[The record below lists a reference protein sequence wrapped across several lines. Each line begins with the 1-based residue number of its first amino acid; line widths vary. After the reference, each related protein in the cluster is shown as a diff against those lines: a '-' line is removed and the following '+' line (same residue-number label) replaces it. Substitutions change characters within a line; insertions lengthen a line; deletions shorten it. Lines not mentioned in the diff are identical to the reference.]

1 MRLHGVLAFLAAIAA
16 AACPARAQVPG
27 YFAPQAG
34 QWKALL
40 ISGDAE
46 LPVFDNAVQQVA
58 MRLNQRSGIPYS
70 DMQRLSTDAR
80 IVGQQGIGVASLQGV
95 WAALGGM
102 NPGPGQGCF
111 VFITSHGAQQR
122 GIVLAAY
129 RQFLNPYD
137 FDRALAAGCGT
148 APTIAVI
155 SGCYTG
161 NFAQPPVT
169 RPNRVILTA
178 ARPDRTS
185 FGCGAGY
192 TYTVFDSC
200 LLQAMDRGGPVQ
212 WTFSAIQGCVTAEE
226 RREGVLASEPQA
238 YFGPAVS
245 RLSFPGSAR

>member
-1 MRLHGVLAFLAAIAA
+1 MRLHGLLAFVAAFAALAG
-16 AACPARAQVPG
+16 PARAQFQG
-27 YFAPQAG
+27 GFAPQAG

-46 LPVFDNAVQQVA
+46 LPVFDNAVQQMA

-70 DMQRLSTDAR
+70 DMQRLSTDPR

-111 VFITSHGAQQR
+111 VFVTSHGAQQS

-200 LLQAMDRGGPVQ
+200 LLQAMDQGGQVR
-212 WTFSAIQGCVTAEE
+212 SAFASVLACVSAEE
-226 RREGVLASEPQA
+226 RREGVLASQPQA
-238 YFGPAVS
+238 YFGPAVGN
-245 RLSFPGSAR
+245 LAFPGAGR